1 MGKGHAGETPRQRH
15 WPIFMAMRTVF
26 LLLIGIIPMV
36 GAPRVSLGAQGGPS
50 RLQGKALG
58 GSIDRFSYEDVSI
71 TAFTFRYSELRPGG
85 LGPEVGVSLFP
96 QALPLAALI
105 LAPDL
110 GGAFNVSVPGAT
122 LLLKGGASALTVLAP
137 QAAGLRVGYHVGA
150 GLLLRMDNR
159 TGLRVDVIRHFYQD
173 AGETEA
179 IWSIGLGF
187 TTLPRRSQ

>member
-1 MGKGHAGETPRQRH
+1 
-15 WPIFMAMRTVF
+15 MAMRTVF

-71 TAFTFRYSELRPGG
+71 TAFTFRYSGLRPGG

-96 QALPLAALI
+96 QGLPLAALI
-105 LAPDL
+105 LAPDF
-110 GGAFNVSVPGAT
+110 GGSFNVSVPGAT
-122 LLLKGGASALTVLAP
+122 LLLKGGASALTILAP
-137 QAAGLRVGYHVGA
+137 QAAGFRPGYHVGA

-173 AGETEA
+173 GGETEA

>member
-1 MGKGHAGETPRQRH
+1 
-15 WPIFMAMRTVF
+15 MAMRTVF
-26 LLLIGIIPMV
+26 LLLIGIAPMV
-36 GAPRVSLGAQGGPS
+36 GPLGTLSAQGEPS
-50 RLQGKALG
+50 LLQGRAIG
-58 GSIDRFSYEDVSI
+58 GSIDRFSYEEYSI
-71 TAFTFRYSELRPGG
+71 AAFTIRYSGLRPGG

-96 QALPLAALI
+96 QGLPLAALI

-110 GGAFNVSVPGAT
+110 GGSFNVSVPGAT

-137 QAAGLRVGYHVGA
+137 QAAGLRVGYHAGA